1 MAMSFSAKKAYVKA
15 VRSGKTWVD
24 FIDRPKPVL
33 RKTPVAITV
42 AMALFPNA
50 VQLPDIY
57 TRRPNGI

>member
-57 TRRPNGI
+57 TRRPNGF